1 MDFIREY
8 AKAIAG
14 AITSIIVFVVGL
26 VGLELP
32 EEIVAALLLLVT
44 GGVVLAIPNKPK
56 VEVVPAPA
64 PGQNLPHAPVGGPYQ
79 LAFAPLF
86 LAGVGEGEALFWIG
100 VLVVVGCLV
109 AAAVAAFRYRE
120 YIGAAVLVVI
130 AIIAAVLLL

>member
-56 VEVVPAPA
+56 AAEYVG
-64 PGQNLPHAPVGGPYQ
+64 PG
-79 LAFAPLF
+79 
-86 LAGVGEGEALFWIG
+86 
-100 VLVVVGCLV
+100 
-109 AAAVAAFRYRE
+109 
-120 YIGAAVLVVI
+120 
-130 AIIAAVLLL
+130 

>member
-14 AITSIIVFVVGL
+14 AITSIFVFIVGL

-56 VEVVPAPA
+56 AEVVPAP
-64 PGQNLPHAPVGGPYQ
+64 PVP
-79 LAFAPLF
+79 P
-86 LAGVGEGEALFWIG
+86 V
-100 VLVVVGCLV
+100 
-109 AAAVAAFRYRE
+109 
-120 YIGAAVLVVI
+120 
-130 AIIAAVLLL
+130 